1 MCLIAEP
8 EQQLRV
14 IHVGGRRD
22 DPVAVYGGD
31 APESAQLVLE
41 PDVEFTVFVRRHLRL
56 PTCSRIKVDGTDGRP
71 GVAQP
76 RDGTPTSASVRATL
90 GSVSTAREGRRPGL
104 NNILTPTCARAL
116 LTGFA
121 PVAWKSRMP
130 RSGRSAERSGGT
142 STTRAPRRRNQAAS
156 GAQALRAGS
165 ITTNTSARSVPSGSI
180 DHNRARSCGVVWNR
194 RPVQINRP
202 SSSARL
208 T

>member
-14 IHVGGRRD
+14 IHVRGRRD

-116 LTGFA
+116 LTQPSKA
-121 PVAWKSRMP
+121 SRDQP
-130 RSGRSAERSGGT
+130 GAGLNHTRSAG
-142 STTRAPRRRNQAAS
+142 PCRR
-156 GAQALRAGS
+156 GS
-165 ITTNTSARSVPSGSI
+165 V
-180 DHNRARSCGVVWNR
+180 RARR
-194 RPVQINRP
+194 
-202 SSSARL
+202 
-208 T
+208 